1 LIPTRM
7 AALNIVVNIIVSSA
21 LYKPLGIAGLII
33 GTVIANAVMTALQ
46 MQRLRIGFN
55 GRLEGAQTA
64 MITARIAVASA
75 LLACVS
81 WLVWRL
87 LDGVLGVSLP
97 AQIVSVA
104 GAAAAGLFVYARAV
118 LAMRIPEA
126 HQVSR
131 LIRAQLG
138 RA

>member
-1 LIPTRM
+1 MLVGDFVDQNVIHE
-7 AALNIVVNIIVSSA
+7 SA
-21 LYKPLGIAGLII
+21 MRIEQRRVLRLAELELGR
-33 GTVIANAVMTALQ
+33 VIHGDVLHQ
-46 MQRLRIGFN
+46 IQRLRAGFN

-75 LLACVS
+75 LLAGVS
-81 WLVWRL
+81 WVVWRL
-87 LDGVLGVSLP
+87 LDGILGVSLP
-97 AQIVSVA
+97 AQIVSVT

-131 LIRAQLG
+131 LVRGRLG
-138 RA
+138 PA

>member
-1 LIPTRM
+1 M
-7 AALNIVVNIIVSSA
+7 NIVVDIIVSVA

-46 MQRLRIGFN
+46 IQRLRAGFN

-75 LLACVS
+75 LLAGVS
-81 WLVWRL
+81 WVVWRL
-87 LDGVLGVSLP
+87 LDGILGVSLP
-97 AQIVSVA
+97 AQIVSVT

-131 LIRAQLG
+131 LVRGRLG
-138 RA
+138 PA